1 MTLEEQPKEM
11 VIVGSGAIGIEFAY
25 FYNALGTDVT
35 VVEFQNEIAP
45 NEDHDIS
52 KELGKILKKKGINIL
67 TNSEVVSSKIV
78 DNKVK
83 VDIESNDKSI
93 VFIVFL
99 SVFCLWSFRT
109 LIFKYSIDQKI

>member
-1 MTLEEQPKEM
+1 MNNIRV
-11 VIVGSGAIGIEFAY
+11 VILCVISFYACSVRLIIVDVGF
-25 FYNALGTDVT
+25 
-35 VVEFQNEIAP
+35 EFQNEIAP

-83 VDIESNDKSI
+83 VDIESNDKKFTI
-93 VFIVFL
+93 DCDVVL
-99 SVFCLWSFRT
+99 SAVGIKSNIENIPINVYR
-109 LIFKYSIDQKI
+109 K